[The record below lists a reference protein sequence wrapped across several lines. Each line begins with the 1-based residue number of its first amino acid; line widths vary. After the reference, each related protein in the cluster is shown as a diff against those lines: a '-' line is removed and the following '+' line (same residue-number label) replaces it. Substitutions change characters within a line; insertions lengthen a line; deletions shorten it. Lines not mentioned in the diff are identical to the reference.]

1 MCVHSRKNWPHEID
15 FSRYEDN
22 LIEPLGRQPTKP
34 PGNVIRY
41 VLRDA
46 KHKCLTYESNAD
58 KQNGKR
64 ERAGQPAWACYRCQ
78 KNPHLV
84 VAFAVYTAA
93 GTGCVAAAA
102 AASAAGATAAAAAGC
117 VAGWAGNRTEQSV
130 ASTAF
135 SDKK

>member
-41 VLRDA
+41 VLRDEA

-58 KQNGKR
+58 RHNGKR
-64 ERAGQPAWACYRCQ
+64 ERAGQPAWVCYRCQ
-78 KNPHLV
+78 KNPNLV
-84 VAFAVYTAA
+84 VAFAAHT
-93 GTGCVAAAA
+93 
-102 AASAAGATAAAAAGC
+102 AAGATAAAAAGC